1 MSLFQI
7 IEKSISR
14 LYLVAS
20 IVAKS
25 NKTTVNEFLVISDT
39 LETATANSDML
50 TLTARVKTSLA
61 FSYRDI

>member
-1 MSLFQI
+1 M
-7 IEKSISR
+7 
-14 LYLVAS
+14 AS

-61 FSYRDI
+61 FNYRDI